1 MISSP
6 EDRKK
11 LKQAIEEISNS
22 MTRVEAEKDFQKEA
36 IANICDKIE
45 IDKKYVKKLATI
57 YHRNTISQVK
67 TETSD
72 IEALYTEIFESN
84 PQ

>member
-6 EDRKK
+6 ADRKK
-11 LKQAIEEISNS
+11 LKDAIQEISNS
-22 MTRVEAEKDFQKEA
+22 MTRADAEKDFQKEA
-36 IANICDKIE
+36 INNICEDIQ

-57 YHRNTISQVK
+57 YHRNTITQVK

-72 IEALYTEIFESN
+72 IEALYTEIFESGV
-84 PQ
+84 